1 MSPRNVSLHSY
12 MQSNNVRRCTC
23 MLLLDDDSCIEDEDD
38 ILEEVS
44 RFYGELFKLV
54 GDNLE
59 VLEAY

>member
-1 MSPRNVSLHSY
+1 
-12 MQSNNVRRCTC
+12 